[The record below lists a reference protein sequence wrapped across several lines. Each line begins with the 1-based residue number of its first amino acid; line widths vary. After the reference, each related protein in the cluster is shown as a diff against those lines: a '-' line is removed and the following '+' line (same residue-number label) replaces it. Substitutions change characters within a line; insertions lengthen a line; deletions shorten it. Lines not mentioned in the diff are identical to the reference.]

1 MAESREEIERG
12 DGRAQPKP
20 TMGEVRAI
28 HLSQQHEG
36 PLPPAEQLAAYDDRF
51 PGFGERIMRMA
62 EKNLD
67 HTMKMQEEE
76 LSLERE
82 IYRNDAKRSTSSL
95 HLGSTIIF
103 GTVAGGLTLVFS
115 GHDTAGAA
123 IVGSVVTALAFV
135 FATSLNQKRREL
147 PLTSSTREG
156 EGMGIERKA

>member
-1 MAESREEIERG
+1 MADSPDEIERPSQTSPQPIEI
-12 DGRAQPKP
+12 RA
-20 TMGEVRAI
+20 V

-62 EKNLD
+62 EKSLD

-76 LSLERE
+76 LALERE
-82 IYRNDAKRSTSSL
+82 IYRSDLKRSNTSL
-95 HLGSTIIF
+95 YLGSAIIF
-103 GTVAGGLTLVFS
+103 GTVAGGLTLVFL

-147 PLTSSTREG
+147 PSSPSKNDADKEG
-156 EGMGIERKA
+156 LERKV

>member
-1 MAESREEIERG
+1 MADSPEEIERG
-12 DGRAQPKP
+12 EQRAQPKP
-20 TMGEVRAI
+20 TVGEVRAI

-76 LSLERE
+76 LALERE
-82 IYRNDAKRSTSSL
+82 IYRNDAKRSTTSL
-95 HLGSTIIF
+95 YLGSTIIF
-103 GTVAGGLTLVFS
+103 GTVAGGLTLVFL

-147 PLTSSTREG
+147 PPSSPTHDG
-156 EGMGIERKA
+156 GQTDIERKV